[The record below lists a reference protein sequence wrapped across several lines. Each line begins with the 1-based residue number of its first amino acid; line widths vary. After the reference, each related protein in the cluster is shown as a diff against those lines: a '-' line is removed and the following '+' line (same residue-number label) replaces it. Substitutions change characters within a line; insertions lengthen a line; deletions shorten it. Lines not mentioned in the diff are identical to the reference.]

1 MSAPSN
7 LINASLFIVGWLA
20 CVLGGSTWWL
30 LIPLVALTVHFVLVS
45 SWSAEGKTV
54 VSVMLA
60 GATLDSFLLQ
70 MNVLTYPG
78 DPALVPLWQALVWA
92 LLGTTLN
99 HCLAWSGR
107 SWWLASAVGAVA
119 ALLCYSANAALRG
132 VGLGQ
137 NPMSTLAITSISW
150 AVLFPLLHGFA
161 QLYREQH
168 RMQMA
173 ADKRKSR

>member
-1 MSAPSN
+1 MSARNIS
-7 LINASLFIVGWLA
+7 NASLFIAGWLA
-20 CVLGGSTWWL
+20 CLLGGYSWWL
-30 LIPLVALTVHFVLVS
+30 VIAVVALVMHFALVS

-54 VSVMLA
+54 ISVMLA

-78 DPALVPLWQALVWA
+78 DPVLVPLWQALFWA

-107 SWWLASAVGAVA
+107 RWWLASLVGAFA
-119 ALLCYSANAALRG
+119 AVICYSASVMLRG
-132 VGLGQ
+132 
-137 NPMSTLAITSISW
+137 MTLALGPPITLGVLAASW

-161 QLYREQH
+161 QLYRDQQ
-168 RMQMA
+168 RLSPTSG
-173 ADKRKSR
+173 KRHN